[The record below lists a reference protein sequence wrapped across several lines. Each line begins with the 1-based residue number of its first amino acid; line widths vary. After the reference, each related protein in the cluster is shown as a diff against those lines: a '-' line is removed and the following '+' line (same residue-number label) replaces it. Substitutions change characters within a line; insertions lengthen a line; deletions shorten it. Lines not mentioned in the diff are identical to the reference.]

1 MEKIIRD
8 QTYQHWFWQHQ
19 KSRTTICSIYN
30 PYTYFFYNGKTVLF
44 LKVSRLHSFV
54 FCLLYSL
61 RSSSLKNVLSIF
73 PTAISNYADDI
84 AVIGITHRFACETPK
99 TISSIII
106 AFFLKHKCCASRKA
120 RGDKLVTSC
129 LESQRH
135 FYNCWYR
142 LYYIVWW
149 VERLVI
155 YMKSVS

>member
-1 MEKIIRD
+1 MIRHINIDSDNIKSPGPLYAVFIIHIL
-8 QTYQHWFWQHQ
+8 T
-19 KSRTTICSIYN
+19 
-30 PYTYFFYNGKTVLF
+30 FFYNGKTVLF

-135 FYNCWYR
+135 FYNC
-142 LYYIVWW
+142 
-149 VERLVI
+149 
-155 YMKSVS
+155 